1 MARTRSDEPIRA
13 APSPKPPDKLSA
25 RGRRTREALVAAA
38 RRVFERDG
46 FIGARITDIAE
57 EADAAHGTFYT
68 YFDSKE
74 AALQAVILQLE
85 TELLG
90 SGAARYVGS
99 RDHRDPVAALREA
112 NRRYLATYQA
122 NSKLMVIWENV
133 ASIVPEIGDML
144 RQAKAA
150 FVGRAEKSIRGLQ
163 EAGLA
168 DPGLDPRY
176 AAHALTGMVSRFAY
190 TWCAQGEDFELDK
203 AVDELTGLWARAL
216 GLTAPPRANPDPEPT
231 ATSVG

>member
-1 MARTRSDEPIRA
+1 
-13 APSPKPPDKLSA
+13 
-25 RGRRTREALVAAA
+25 
-38 RRVFERDG
+38 
-46 FIGARITDIAE
+46 
-57 EADAAHGTFYT
+57 
-68 YFDSKE
+68 
-74 AALQAVILQLE
+74 
-85 TELLG
+85 
-90 SGAARYVGS
+90 
-99 RDHRDPVAALREA
+99 
-112 NRRYLATYQA
+112 
-122 NSKLMVIWENV
+122 MVIWENV
-133 ASIVPEIGDML
+133 ASIVPEMGDML

-231 ATSVG
+231 QTSAG

>member
-1 MARTRSDEPIRA
+1 MPRTRPDAPA
-13 APSPKPPDKLSA
+13 APAPRPPEQLSA
-25 RGRRTREALVAAA
+25 RGRRTRQAIIDAA
-38 RRVFERDG
+38 RRTFERDG
-46 FIGARITDIAE
+46 FINARITDIAE
-57 EADAAHGTFYT
+57 EAGAAHGTFYT

-85 TELLG
+85 EELLG
-90 SGAARYVGS
+90 SGAARYTG
-99 RDHRDPVAALREA
+99 RDHDRDPVAALREA
-112 NRRYLATYQA
+112 NRRYLETYQA

-133 ASIVPEIGDML
+133 ATFVPEMGELL
-144 RQAKAA
+144 RQAKTA
-150 FVGRAEKSIRGLQ
+150 FVNRAEKSIRGLQ

-216 GLTAPPRANPDPEPT
+216 GLRQTHE
-231 ATSVG
+231 

>member
-1 MARTRSDEPIRA
+1 MVTAMARTRDDSPSLA
-13 APSPKPPDKLSA
+13 AYSPRPPDQLSE
-25 RGRRTREALVAAA
+25 RGRRTRQALIAAA

-46 FIGARITDIAE
+46 FVNARITDIAE
-57 EADAAHGTFYT
+57 EAGAAHGTFYT

-74 AALQAVILQLE
+74 AALQAVVLQLE
-85 TELLG
+85 AELLG
-90 SGAARYVGS
+90 SGAARYTG
-99 RDHRDPVAALREA
+99 RHGDRDPVAALREA

-122 NSKLMVIWENV
+122 NSKLMVIWEN
-133 ASIVPEIGDML
+133 AATIVPEMGDLL
-144 RQAKAA
+144 RRAKTA
-150 FVGRAEKSIRGLQ
+150 FVDRAEKSIRGLQ

-168 DPGLDPRY
+168 EPGLDPRY

-216 GLTAPPRANPDPEPT
+216 GLRDR
-231 ATSVG
+231 SGR

>member
-1 MARTRSDEPIRA
+1 MARTRSEGPVPA
-13 APSPKPPDKLSA
+13 ASSPRPPDQLSE
-25 RGRRTREALVAAA
+25 RGRRTRQALIAFA

-46 FIGARITDIAE
+46 FINARITDIAE
-57 EADAAHGTFYT
+57 EAETAHGTFYT

-85 TELLG
+85 AELLG
-90 SGAARYVGS
+90 SGAARYTGS
-99 RDHRDPVAALREA
+99 RDDRDPVAALREA
-112 NRRYLATYQA
+112 NRRYLTTYQA

-133 ASIVPEIGDML
+133 ASLVPEMGDLL
-144 RQAKAA
+144 RQAKPA
-150 FVGRAEKSIRGLQ
+150 FVDRAEKSIRGLQ

-168 DPGLDPRY
+168 EPGLDPRY

-216 GLTAPPRANPDPEPT
+216 GVPQNPAGTP
-231 ATSVG
+231 

>member
-1 MARTRSDEPIRA
+1 MARTRSEGPVPA
-13 APSPKPPDKLSA
+13 ASSPRPPDQLSE
-25 RGRRTREALVAAA
+25 RGRRTRQALIAAA

-46 FIGARITDIAE
+46 FINARITDIAE
-57 EADAAHGTFYT
+57 EAETAHGTFYT

-85 TELLG
+85 AELLG
-90 SGAARYVGS
+90 SGAARYTGS
-99 RDHRDPVAALREA
+99 RDDRDPVAALREA
-112 NRRYLATYQA
+112 NRRYLTTYQA

-133 ASIVPEIGDML
+133 ASLVPEMGDLL
-144 RQAKAA
+144 RQAKTA
-150 FVGRAEKSIRGLQ
+150 FVDRAEKSIRGLQ

-168 DPGLDPRY
+168 EPALDPRY

-216 GLTAPPRANPDPEPT
+216 GLRLDPA
-231 ATSVG
+231 ATPEISDP